1 MPIQKPQSVGP
12 SGRSTLPRD
21 SNTPLLKY
29 PGISFY
35 AFLGFNVTHYSHT
48 IAQEIAKQLTLIE
61 WSMWEKIQ
69 PWEFLDVAWTK
80 KDKEKRSPNI
90 LSMIERFNEVSVWV
104 TTTIC
109 LLEQPRERAKAI
121 KKFIKIG
128 MVRFQV

>member
-1 MPIQKPQSVGP
+1 
-12 SGRSTLPRD
+12 
-21 SNTPLLKY
+21 
-29 PGISFY
+29 
-35 AFLGFNVTHYSHT
+35 
-48 IAQEIAKQLTLIE
+48 
-61 WSMWEKIQ
+61 MWEKIQ